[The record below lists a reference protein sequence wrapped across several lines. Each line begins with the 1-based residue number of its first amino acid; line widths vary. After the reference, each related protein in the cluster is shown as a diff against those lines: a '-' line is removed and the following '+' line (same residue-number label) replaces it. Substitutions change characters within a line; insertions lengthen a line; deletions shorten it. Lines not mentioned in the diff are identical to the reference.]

1 MEQPKTLSAA
11 LCCIYTSFGL
21 DIMKNSDKI
30 VAYFADIAPKLKN
43 ERIQLE
49 VLVKSG
55 CIKKLSEAHGKSA
68 AEMNRAIA
76 AATDTLCNT
85 YFMEKSKADYLCRTY
100 VYALSGKAYT
110 PSTGT
115 NATVNA
121 GSATTTYRSKPA
133 TPTTQTTNTTKTT
146 KTTSTSKTTN
156 TAKVTDTS
164 KTTIAYTQS
173 SQTVPHS
180 PTKLQKVLLVIM
192 IILLPFILYF
202 LIGSLIHGDVSGAFG
217 LTLPLIAIIINLV
230 NIRKNKKKK

>member
-43 ERIQLE
+43 ERMQLE

-55 CIKKLSEAHGKSA
+55 CIKKLSDAHGKSA
-68 AEMNRAIA
+68 AEMNSAIA

-100 VYALSGKAYT
+100 VYALSGRAYT

-121 GSATTTYRSKPA
+121 GSATATYRSKPA
-133 TPTTQTTNTTKTT
+133 TPTTQTTKTT

>member
-121 GSATTTYRSKPA
+121 GSATATYRSKPA
-133 TPTTQTTNTTKTT
+133 TPTTQTTKTT